1 MILEEDKAFARA
13 MLGDEVVNAAEENA
27 VLVHEGVKGMK
38 WGIWNAETRARRL
51 RERGLKKARK
61 AKARKARLAKAK
73 LKAEEKERAEFQR
86 LSDTKV
92 YKHAQDEF
100 KRKVY
105 DAYRNIDKMS
115 IAEVAAMKSQIDAGA
130 ALLDVKIQPPPKK
143 TSADKIRSASAFLA
157 DVGKNLG
164 TLGSNIPN
172 IVKGYQAIFG
182 DTGIDPD
189 VSSAVKTSSSKQN
202 NEQSDKQGNEQGNKQ
217 NKQKKKKK

>member
-1 MILEEDKAFARA
+1 MIFEEDKAFARA

-27 VLVHEGVKGMK
+27 VLMHEGVKGMK

-105 DAYRNIDKMS
+105 DAYKNIDKMS
-115 IAEVAAMKSQIDAGA
+115 IAEVAAMKKQIDDGA

-143 TSADKIRSASAFLA
+143 TSADKIKSASEFLA
-157 DVGKNLG
+157 SVGQNLG

-172 IVKGYQAIFG
+172 IIKGYQAIFG
-182 DTGIDPD
+182 DTGIEPD
-189 VSSAVKTSSSKQN
+189 VSPKGGSS
-202 NEQSDKQGNEQGNKQ
+202 GN
-217 NKQKKKKK
+217 KKKKKK